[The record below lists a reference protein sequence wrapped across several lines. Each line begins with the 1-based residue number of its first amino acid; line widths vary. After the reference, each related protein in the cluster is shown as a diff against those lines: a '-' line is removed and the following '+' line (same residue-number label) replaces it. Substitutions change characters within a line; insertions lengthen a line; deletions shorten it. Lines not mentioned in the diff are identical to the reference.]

1 MESTSKQVNRRISRV
16 AFQEITQEEE
26 QGGAEG
32 EGVSRVEKVV
42 RKFSTYISTNGSN
55 VAMMDPDIS
64 KRM

>member
-1 MESTSKQVNRRISRV
+1 MGSSSKQVNRRISRV

-42 RKFSTYISTNGSN
+42 RKFSTYISTDGSN

>member
-1 MESTSKQVNRRISRV
+1 M

-26 QGGAEG
+26 QGGVEG

-42 RKFSTYISTNGSN
+42 RKFSTYISTDGSN

>member
-1 MESTSKQVNRRISRV
+1 M

-42 RKFSTYISTNGSN
+42 RKFSTYISTDGSN